1 MPYLRNIIC
10 FLKETLNKD
19 LSTLAKAAFGLL
31 EWRIFW
37 EPHLQEAVSV
47 ILSSANDSNWRTRS
61 AVLTYLRIF
70 MHRYGTSY
78 RGFLLHHVLPCSQ
91 ATDSEL
97 AFLFFRVF
105 NYIWNPIQIDFTS
118 RVSNCISYIVIIE
131 EHLPFLI
138 HFFNCLFLLWFT

>member
-10 FLKETLNKD
+10 FLKETLHKD
-19 LSTLAKAAFGLL
+19 LSTLAKAAFDLL

-61 AVLTYLRIF
+61 AMLTYLRIF

-78 RGFLLHHVLPCSQ
+78 RGFLLHHVLPCSH
-91 ATDSEL
+91 ATDSREL
-97 AFLFFRVF
+97 AFCFFV
-105 NYIWNPIQIDFTS
+105 
-118 RVSNCISYIVIIE
+118 
-131 EHLPFLI
+131 FLI
-138 HFFNCLFLLWFT
+138 TFGIQFKLISLQECLIVFHTLSL